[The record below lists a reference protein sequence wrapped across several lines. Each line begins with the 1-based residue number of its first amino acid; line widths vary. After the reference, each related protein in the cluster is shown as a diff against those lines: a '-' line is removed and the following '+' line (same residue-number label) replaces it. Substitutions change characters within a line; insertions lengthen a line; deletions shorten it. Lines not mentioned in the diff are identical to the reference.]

1 MVDIDKTT
9 QQDEVAPVAKK
20 KPWQRFSRSGGHT
33 AAGTTAGATTTT
45 ATTTSTGRGGGHTP
59 DVAKLRTML
68 ARLLWA
74 ISAVFALILAIA
86 VFLIAVDANA
96 DNELVRWM
104 IARADNVDLGFFD
117 LQNPIK
123 DFDKSETDPAQDVKT
138 ALFNYGVAAIVWL
151 GIGKFLDRVVR
162 A

>member
-9 QQDEVAPVAKK
+9 QQDEAAPVAKK
-20 KPWQRFSRSGGHT
+20 KPWQRFSRSG
-33 AAGTTAGATTTT
+33 ATTTT
-45 ATTTSTGRGGGHTP
+45 TTTSAGTSGSGGGHTP

-74 ISAVFALILAIA
+74 ISALFAVILAIA
-86 VFLIAVDANA
+86 VLLIAVDANA

-117 LQNPIK
+117 LGNPIK
-123 DFDKSETDPAQDVKT
+123 DFDEAETDPAQDVKT
-138 ALFNYGVAAIVWL
+138 ALFNYGIAAIVWL
-151 GIGKFLDRVVR
+151 GIGKFLDKVVR